1 MSQDIKHIRE
11 QLKSC
16 EEVDS
21 PYDIRIGQHVKY
33 ITLKMIW
40 NFFMKVGS
48 IPKWGITI
56 YY

>member
-21 PYDIRIGQHVKY
+21 PYDIRIGQRVKY
-33 ITLKMIW
+33 ITLEDASEL
-40 NFFMKVGS
+40 FYEG
-48 IPKWGITI
+48 GI
-56 YY
+56 